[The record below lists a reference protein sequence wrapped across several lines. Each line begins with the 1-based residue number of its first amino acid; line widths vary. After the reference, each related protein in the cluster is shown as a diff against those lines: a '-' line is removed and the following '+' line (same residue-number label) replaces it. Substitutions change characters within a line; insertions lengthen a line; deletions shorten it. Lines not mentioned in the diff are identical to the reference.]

1 MNNLVTRTISG
12 IIFLVIMVAGIWFSE
27 YSYAALF
34 LFIMLST
41 MLEFHRMTIAPG
53 RHIWARV
60 LTLVSAVTLFSTIFL
75 WQRFGISPRF
85 ILLSLIPVLLASGGS
100 IFEKVKDDYITVAYA
115 YTSFVYIA
123 LPLSIASLAV
133 FRDGVYDGPLL
144 LCFFGIIWGS
154 DVGAYCLGCTLGRNS
169 RKMCPK
175 ISPKKS
181 WWGFAGGLIT
191 AVAISL
197 GLKFFGVFSFSLL
210 HSIILGLLLNLVSVL
225 GDLVESVW
233 KRYYDLKDSGRI
245 MPGHGGMLD
254 RFDSSLFA
262 IPVGTIYMLIFN
274 LI

>member
-133 FRDGVYDGPLL
+133 FRDGVYDGTLL

-181 WWGFAGGLIT
+181 WWGFLAGGIVLA
-191 AVAISL
+191 AVSL
-197 GLKFFGVFSFSLL
+197 MIRDNTLSTIVGAGAFSFFWG
-210 HSIILGLLLNLVSVL
+210 IGEVIAQEKRVL
-225 GDLVESVW
+225 KGWFPENP
-233 KRYYDLKDSGRI
+233 KRHEYYEKLRKRTDDSE
-245 MPGHGGMLD
+245 
-254 RFDSSLFA
+254 
-262 IPVGTIYMLIFN
+262 
-274 LI
+274 

>member
-1 MNNLVTRTISG
+1 
-12 IIFLVIMVAGIWFSE
+12 
-27 YSYAALF
+27 
-34 LFIMLST
+34 
-41 MLEFHRMTIAPG
+41 
-53 RHIWARV
+53 
-60 LTLVSAVTLFSTIFL
+60 
-75 WQRFGISPRF
+75 
-85 ILLSLIPVLLASGGS
+85 
-100 IFEKVKDDYITVAYA
+100 
-115 YTSFVYIA
+115 
-123 LPLSIASLAV
+123 
-133 FRDGVYDGPLL
+133 
-144 LCFFGIIWGS
+144 
-154 DVGAYCLGCTLGRNS
+154 
-169 RKMCPK
+169 MCPK

-210 HSIILGLLLNLVSVL
+210 HSIILALLLNLVSVL

>member
-1 MNNLVTRTISG
+1 M
-12 IIFLVIMVAGIWFSE
+12 
-27 YSYAALF
+27 
-34 LFIMLST
+34 
-41 MLEFHRMTIAPG
+41 
-53 RHIWARV
+53 
-60 LTLVSAVTLFSTIFL
+60 
-75 WQRFGISPRF
+75 
-85 ILLSLIPVLLASGGS
+85 
-100 IFEKVKDDYITVAYA
+100 KDDYITVAYA

-133 FRDGVYDGPLL
+133 FRDGVYDGTLL